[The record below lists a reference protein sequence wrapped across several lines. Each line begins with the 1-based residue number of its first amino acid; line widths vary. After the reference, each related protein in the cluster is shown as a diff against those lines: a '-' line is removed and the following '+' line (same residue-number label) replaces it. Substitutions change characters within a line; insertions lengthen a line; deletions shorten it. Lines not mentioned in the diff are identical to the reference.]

1 MKKEIIIGKFKDFDE
16 NAVVGFDFDKS
27 LIAVYEGQN
36 FQASATVLENIVLQL
51 VTSLPPF
58 GTKITLYE
66 NMPSHSFS
74 YLKILCND
82 QNNIGKQLF
91 TPNEINHFLGEI
103 NTEIAKRYAQFANV
117 NVKTI
122 EQNNQTAR
130 IPLPYHFIV
139 ISDLTSLV
147 NQNGQMIQ
155 ILRNIFETGANAG
168 VFMILN
174 HDHGSANRL
183 NLNEQSQ
190 KNFYTLLSDVVSN
203 LQGFNFL
210 ANVIPFN
217 NHPEYQKFILKY
229 GYKPVFKDGFAKTLK
244 DNILE
249 QIKVNEEKAPNK
261 DFIKTKFGESGGRDI
276 FFAMGAATHTYHAMI
291 SGTNGSGKTSMVQN
305 LLCTICENYSP
316 KDINLLLLDF
326 GGATFHPYQGIAHIP
341 YVFYEPSDT
350 EKAKR
355 TLEYIGYELERR
367 KKLFVAAGIKHG
379 ITVDSLDKY
388 KKYEQKSLPRLI
400 IIIDEF
406 GTLMEKR
413 ELINY
418 TEKNIN
424 LIAREGRKHGMHL
437 VLITQSFRTV
447 AIPADVKGNASMRLA
462 LRANTSNDATA
473 ILDQGND
480 MAYNIRN
487 FQAVLNNDGGRSH
500 ANIIVDLDFIDEEYL
515 IERQKNLK
523 TKYKKE
529 VLSEVE
535 HYLNNADASI
545 NPSNTYTSQNS
556 WR

>member
-1 MKKEIIIGKFKDFDE
+1 MRKEIIIGKFKDFHAD
-16 NAVVGFDFDKS
+16 AVVNFDFDKS
-27 LIAVYEGQN
+27 LIAVYKNKN
-36 FQASATVLENIVLQL
+36 FKESATVLENVVLQI
-51 VTSLPPF
+51 VASLTPF
-58 GTKITLYE
+58 VTKITLYE
-66 NMPSHSFS
+66 NMPSHNFS
-74 YLKILCND
+74 NLKILCND
-82 QNNIGKQLF
+82 QINIGKQLF
-91 TPNEINHFLGEI
+91 TPNEIKHFLEEI
-103 NTEIAKRYAQFANV
+103 NTEIAKRYAQFANINV
-117 NVKTI
+117 NTI

-147 NQNGQMIQ
+147 DQHSQMIH

-326 GGATFHPYQGIAHIP
+326 GGATFHPYRGIAHIP
-341 YVFYEPSDT
+341 YVFYEPSNI

-355 TLEYIGYELERR
+355 ILEYISYELERR
-367 KKLFVAAGIKHG
+367 KKLYIDAGIKHD
-379 ITVDSLDKY
+379 IIVDSVDKY
-388 KKYEQKSLPRLI
+388 KKYEQESLPRLMI
-400 IIIDEF
+400 VIDEF
-406 GTLMEKR
+406 GTLMGKK
-413 ELINY
+413 ELN
-418 TEKNIN
+418 NHANHSIN

-437 VLITQSFRTV
+437 IIITQSFRSV
-447 AIPADVKGNASMRLA
+447 NIPADVKGNTSMRLA
-462 LRANTSNDATA
+462 LKANTSNDATA
-473 ILDQGND
+473 TLDQGND
-480 MAYNIRN
+480 KAYMIRN
-487 FQAVLNNDGGRSH
+487 YQAVLNNESGQSH
-500 ANIIVDLDFIDEEYL
+500 ANIIVDLDFIKEDEL
-515 IERQKNLK
+515 TNRQRNLK
-523 TKYKKE
+523 IKYKKE
-529 VLSEVE
+529 GLSDAE
-535 HYLNNADASI
+535 HFLNSATTTKHSDSA
-545 NPSNTYTSQNS
+545 TTENS